1 MKKDPILKSV
11 SEMLSVLIFLGGC
24 IVMLGWIFDIP
35 ALKSISFRMV
45 AMKTNAA
52 ACFILTGLALWLSQ
66 TKRSESRLYRF
77 IAQCSAVIAALIGL
91 FTMIEYMSGLN
102 FGIDQFLFR
111 EPAGAVFTTY
121 PNRMAFNSAFNFLI
135 IGIVLLLLNGKK
147 SLALFLSQLLVL
159 IPGTV
164 ALLSLVSYLYGIQ
177 PIYFIGGYST
187 GLALG
192 GTLLFIMISFSVL
205 FIRPDEGMMANISAD
220 TAGGKMVRRLFPI
233 LIIIPLILGWL
244 ALRLEALGVFNKEFG
259 EVFLTTLTIF
269 ITTIY
274 TYWIAVFLNRA
285 ENVNKRSVELSGR
298 LAAIVES
305 SDDAIIG
312 KSPDGTII
320 SWNSG
325 AERLYGYSREEIEGR
340 NISIITTPDKLAE
353 LQNIYEKIKRGE
365 KVEHF
370 ETIRCKKNGTCIDVS
385 ITVSPIKDAAGDII
399 GFSTIARDITERK
412 NAEEALR
419 KSEAWLSTTLRSIGD
434 AVIATDAKGRVVFI
448 NPIAAKLTGW
458 KQEEAAGRPM
468 GEIFNIINEI
478 TNEPVENPVTK
489 VIREGVIVGLANHTL
504 LITKDGSRR
513 PIDDSAAPIKDTKGN
528 IIGVVLIFRD
538 ITERRNTEKAMQES
552 VKAKSAFTSMVSH
565 ELRTP
570 LGAIKEGVSL
580 ISDGILGEISEK
592 QKHVLGLAKNNV
604 DRLTR
609 LINQVLDFQTLEAG
623 KIQFKMEENDIN
635 KVIREVAETM
645 DLIAKK
651 KGLDL
656 VLYLEDKL
664 PRVIFDR
671 DKINQVLANL
681 IGNAIKFTDKGSVT
695 VAASSGNNLIM
706 VSVKDTG
713 IGIRREDLPRLFR
726 QYEQLE
732 RKAGGTGLGLAISAE
747 MIRMHGGKI
756 GAESE
761 FGKGTTFYF
770 ILPVKERRDRSRDE

>member
-1 MKKDPILKSV
+1 M
-11 SEMLSVLIFLGGC
+11 
-24 IVMLGWIFDIP
+24 
-35 ALKSISFRMV
+35 
-45 AMKTNAA
+45 
-52 ACFILTGLALWLSQ
+52 
-66 TKRSESRLYRF
+66 KRS
-77 IAQCSAVIAALIGL
+77 
-91 FTMIEYMSGLN
+91 N
-102 FGIDQFLFR
+102 
-111 EPAGAVFTTY
+111 
-121 PNRMAFNSAFNFLI
+121 
-135 IGIVLLLLNGKK
+135 
-147 SLALFLSQLLVL
+147 
-159 IPGTV
+159 
-164 ALLSLVSYLYGIQ
+164 
-177 PIYFIGGYST
+177 
-187 GLALG
+187 
-192 GTLLFIMISFSVL
+192 
-205 FIRPDEGMMANISAD
+205 
-220 TAGGKMVRRLFPI
+220 
-233 LIIIPLILGWL
+233 
-244 ALRLEALGVFNKEFG
+244 
-259 EVFLTTLTIF
+259 
-269 ITTIY
+269 
-274 TYWIAVFLNRA
+274 
-285 ENVNKRSVELSGR
+285 
-298 LAAIVES
+298 
-305 SDDAIIG
+305 
-312 KSPDGTII
+312 
-320 SWNSG
+320 
-325 AERLYGYSREEIEGR
+325 
-340 NISIITTPDKLAE
+340 
-353 LQNIYEKIKRGE
+353 
-365 KVEHF
+365 F

-448 NPIAAKLTGW
+448 NPIATKLTGW

-489 VIREGVIVGLANHTL
+489 VIQEGVIVGLANHTL

-706 VSVKDTG
+706 VSIKDTG
-713 IGIRREDLPRLFR
+713 IGIRKENLPRLFR